1 MKDSNYAIGVDIG
14 GTNVRCAAVS
24 IGGEVIEV
32 LKFKTWDYLMAG
44 DFVERL
50 ADDIGLLINRYDICD
65 GKKVNVGIGAPN
77 GNFHRST
84 IEFAPNLPFKG
95 VFELGKMLTRSLS
108 SRHIEA
114 DIVLTN
120 DANAAAMGEKI
131 YGNAKEVSDFMMITL
146 GTGVGS
152 GIFADNKLLY
162 GFSGFAGELGHTIIV
177 PNGRLCNCG
186 RRGCL
191 ETYCSAKGIART
203 AMELLDSRY
212 GDFSLLDRKNGK
224 DIGAEEINKAAEE
237 GDSLALK
244 CFDITAKHLALGLS
258 NAVALTSPEKI
269 FIAGGLSKAGEKL
282 YRPLRTYFND
292 FLYPVFRKSVS
303 IEQSGLPENHAAI
316 LGAASLTAI

>member
-24 IGGEVIEV
+24 IDGEVIEV
-32 LKFKTWDYLMAG
+32 LKFKTWDYLMAEV
-44 DFVERL
+44 FVERL

-212 GDFSLLDRKNGK
+212 SDFSLLDRKNGK
-224 DIGAEEINKAAEE
+224 DIEAEEINKAAEE

-282 YRPLRTYFND
+282 FRPLRTYFND

>member
-1 MKDSNYAIGVDIG
+1 MKNSKYAIGVDIG

-24 IGGEVIEV
+24 IDGEVIEV
-32 LKFKTWDYLMAG
+32 LKFKTWDYLMAEA
-44 DFVERL
+44 FVERL

-84 IEFAPNLPFKG
+84 IEFAPNFPFKG

-152 GIFADNKLLY
+152 GIFVDNKLLY

-203 AMELLDSRY
+203 AMELLDSKY

-224 DIGAEEINKAAEE
+224 GIGAEEISKAAEE

-282 YRPLRTYFND
+282 FQPLRTYFND
-292 FLYPVFRKSVS
+292 FLYPVFRKNVS